1 MTLRQWTTPFL
12 IAASLSMGLA
22 HAHAVLTAWQAHIQP
37 PVSVS
42 GHEDLNLLT
51 CARIIEASAR
61 QCPTSIG
68 AHCNVDLT
76 AAPPP
81 TASTAHR
88 RQPSAQPGA

>member
-1 MTLRQWTTPFL
+1 MSRNLGILRSTP
-12 IAASLSMGLA
+12 GLA
-22 HAHAVLTAWQAHIQP
+22 HAHAVLTAWQARIQP

-68 AHCNVDLT
+68 AHCNVDLA

-81 TASTAHR
+81 TAPTAHR

>member
-1 MTLRQWTTPFL
+1 MSRNLGILRSTP
-12 IAASLSMGLA
+12 GLA
-22 HAHAVLTAWQAHIQP
+22 HAHAVLTAWQARIQP

-68 AHCNVDLT
+68 AHCNVDLA

-81 TASTAHR
+81 VAPTAY
-88 RQPSAQPGA
+88 RQQPPAQPGA